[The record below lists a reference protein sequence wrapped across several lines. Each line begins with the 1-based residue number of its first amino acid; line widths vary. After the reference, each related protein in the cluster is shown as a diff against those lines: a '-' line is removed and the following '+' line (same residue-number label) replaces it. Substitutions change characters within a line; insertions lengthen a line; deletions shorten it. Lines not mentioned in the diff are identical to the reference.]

1 MSDDP
6 GVVHLIERIA
16 KLEEK
21 IASVE
26 KRFDDRIADLDR
38 RIDRLE
44 CAMKEYSARLWALLA
59 GIAVSIVLQILS
71 RLV

>member
-1 MSDDP
+1 MDDP
-6 GVVHLIERIA
+6 NVVQLIERIA

-26 KRFDDRIADLDR
+26 KRFEDRIAELDK
-38 RIDRLE
+38 RIERLE
-44 CAMKEYSARLWALLA
+44 CAVKEYSARLWALLA
-59 GIAVSIVLQILS
+59 GIAVSIALQVLS